1 MTKDVN
7 VREIAI
13 EALQEILEKGGMSH
27 QVLAA
32 ALEKYQYLKK
42 QERAFFS
49 RTVEGSLEH
58 LLQLDY
64 ILNQFSKTPVRKMKP
79 FIRNLLRMS
88 VYHLFYMDSI
98 PDRAVVS
105 EAVKLAERRGFF
117 GLKGFVNGLLRTIVR
132 KREEIA
138 WPKERQAALSIQ
150 YSIPEWLIKEWLAM
164 LPEKTVGAMLKG
176 LSKERPLTVRCN
188 QNKCSTQE
196 LIRRLELEGLQA
208 EIHPYLPYALEIS
221 GYDYL
226 KKLTSFREGCF
237 QVQDISSMLT
247 AELGAR
253 FHPRL
258 VLDVCAAPGGKAIA
272 MAELAGEKTR
282 VEARDKS
289 ARKVALIEE
298 NKKKS
303 GITNVKC
310 RVWDALKPDEEMKEK
325 ADLVLADLPC
335 SGLGVL
341 GKKRDICYKTTEKD
355 IGNLAKLQRAM
366 LSVVWQYVKPGG
378 ILIYSTCT
386 ITREENLGNLN
397 WLLKACPFEAVD
409 LSPYFPEALQEASM
423 KKGYL
428 QLLPGIHRS
437 DGFFISALK
446 RISK

>member
-7 VREIAI
+7 VREIAV

-49 RTVEGSLEH
+49 RTVEGTLEY

-64 ILNQFSKTPVRKMKP
+64 ILNQFSKTPVQKMKP

-98 PDRAVVS
+98 PDRAVVN
-105 EAVKLAERRGFF
+105 EAVKLAERKGFY

-132 KREEIA
+132 KKKEIV
-138 WPKERQAALSIQ
+138 WPQERQAALSIQ
-150 YSIPEWLIKEWLAM
+150 YSVPEWLIKEWLAM
-164 LPEKTVGAMLKG
+164 LPQGTVEAMLKG
-176 LSKERPLTVRCN
+176 LSENRPLTVRCN
-188 QNKCSTQE
+188 QKKCSPQA
-196 LIRRLELEGLQA
+196 LIRRLEGEGVQA
-208 EIHPYLPYALEIS
+208 GLHPYLPYALEIS

-226 KKLTSFREGCF
+226 KKLASFREGCF
-237 QVQDISSMLT
+237 QVQDISSML
-247 AELGAR
+247 AADLGVR
-253 FHPRL
+253 FHPKL

-272 MAELAGEKTR
+272 MAELAGEEIR

-298 NKKKS
+298 NMKKS

-310 RVWDALKPDEEMKEK
+310 RVWDALKPDGKMKEK

-341 GKKRDICYKTTEKD
+341 AKKRDICYKTAEKD
-355 IGNLAKLQRAM
+355 IKNLAKLQRAI

-386 ITREENLGNLN
+386 VTREENLGNLD
-397 WLLKACPFEAVD
+397 WLQKACPFEPVNIEPCFSED
-409 LSPYFPEALQEASM
+409 LKDASM

-437 DGFFISALK
+437 DGFFLSALRRRAK
-446 RISK
+446 